1 MSIQEIVNIEDQNTG
16 EIHLHKEGLFWKA
29 YQQSA
34 YLFTREV
41 KAFKAS
47 KKRVKAVG
55 GREVVSLGFPQQAFA
70 TYFEDTQWKEVDEK
84 QRLITGYTLQAEDYR
99 QWLESLPLL
108 PLTERKS
115 AGTLPA
121 DGSAADPVKQ
131 LQPTS
136 GECAALSL
144 LREFRVEQATPMDCM
159 LFVVALQKQLDGR
172 L

>member
-1 MSIQEIVNIEDQNTG
+1 MSIHEIVSIEDRNTG

-55 GREVVSLGFPQQAFA
+55 GQEVVSLGFPQQAFA
-70 TYFEDTQWKEVDEK
+70 TYFDDTRWKEIDEK
-84 QRLITGYTLQAEDYR
+84 QRLITGYALQAEGYR
-99 QWLESLPLL
+99 QWLESLPL
-108 PLTERKS
+108 TEKNS

-136 GECAALSL
+136 GRTAL
-144 LREFRVEQATPMDCM
+144 R
-159 LFVVALQKQLDGR
+159 
-172 L
+172 